1 MKVEIMSFKSRTIA
15 RLAFALALG
24 LAGCANQQ
32 LPELTISSVS
42 IYTAQDAN
50 QNSATAVDLVI
61 IYDPNLA
68 NSIGKMSASQYFS
81 TTRQLLLDNPT
92 LLDVWHWELVPG
104 QIVQAFPPEPGET
117 EAYAAYVFANYL
129 TPGDHRLKVAP
140 NGIVNILLQKN
151 DLLDLSTESLVAGS
165 PETIMSYAI
174 KTTQFDPLCPREPHV
189 NFRTMNTN
197 RYARSALSS
206 PCCEPT
212 PTQPPTAVI
221 IPPVSKAPCCAMP
234 PPPAYYKTPCGAMPP
249 PPAYYKTPCA
259 RMAAPS
265 ASRSMSG
272 AECSGQQILKRPIPI
287 TTRPLNVPPALRKNT
302 PGPKVKN
309 G

>member
-1 MKVEIMSFKSRTIA
+1 MKVEVMSFKPKIIA
-15 RLAFALALG
+15 RLAFVLALS
-24 LAGCANQQ
+24 LAGCANQP
-32 LPELTISSVS
+32 LPELTINSAS

-81 TTRQLLLDNPT
+81 TARQLLLDNPT

-104 QIVQAFPPEPGET
+104 QIVQAFPPEPGDT

-174 KTTQFDPLCPREPHV
+174 KTTQFDPLCPRKPHV

-197 RYARSALSS
+197 RYTRSSMSS

-212 PTQPPTAVI
+212 PTQPPTAAI
-221 IPPVSKAPCCAMP
+221 TPPVS
-234 PPPAYYKTPCGAMPP
+234 KTPCGAMTA

-259 RMAAPS
+259 TMTAPS

-272 AECSGQQILKRPIPI
+272 SECGGQQILKRPIPI
-287 TTRPLNVPPALRKNT
+287 TTRPLKVPPALRKNT